1 MDGALSPLRA
11 CGPSVAKGNR
21 ALARPREFDEES
33 VLEAAMNC
41 FWTRGYELTS
51 IRNLA
56 DEMGLAGASIY
67 NAFGDK
73 RSLYKRALDRYLEC
87 SVHDRIDRLSQLPP
101 VSAIRAFFDEIIERS
116 VKDRQRRGCMLVNA
130 ALETTSQD
138 PTLRA
143 AVAREFGLLE
153 AFFRRCVVAGQE
165 DGTISARQPP
175 EEVAAMLLSIL
186 LGLRVL
192 ARTGPQRS
200 VLDGAVNGA
209 LGLLEAAS

>member
-1 MDGALSPLRA
+1 
-11 CGPSVAKGNR
+11 
-21 ALARPREFDEES
+21 
-33 VLEAAMNC
+33 MNC

-67 NAFGDK
+67 NAFGDN

-87 SVHDRIDRLSQLPP
+87 SVHDRIDRLSRLPP
-101 VSAIRAFFDEIIERS
+101 VPAIRAFFDEIIERS

-138 PTLRA
+138 PALRA

-153 AFFRRCVVAGQE
+153 AFF
-165 DGTISARQPP
+165 
-175 EEVAAMLLSIL
+175 
-186 LGLRVL
+186 
-192 ARTGPQRS
+192 
-200 VLDGAVNGA
+200 
-209 LGLLEAAS
+209 